1 MHSQATEIASRLAH
15 SAEAVCRHYLSN
27 GRREGRYWIVGD
39 VSNTPGR
46 SLYVRLHGPLSGKG
60 AAGKFTDAA
69 TGQHGDLLDLI
80 ALSCGL
86 DHLSDVLDEARRF
99 LGLPQPAPVRP
110 PRPESL
116 TGLPEPVR
124 KLLVT
129 SYPLVGSLAETYLR
143 ARGIAVTPDLRAL
156 RFHPRCFYRT
166 TDTGANRYE
175 VWPALLATVTDID
188 GKVTGLHRTWLDPSG
203 RDKAPVPS
211 PRRALG
217 GLASHG
223 VRFGT
228 AHDVMAAG
236 EGLETVLSVRTAV
249 SAMPMAA
256 ALSSSHLAVFRPPYT
271 LRRLYIAQ
279 DNDPAGQ
286 RAAHQLSV
294 RALCVGI
301 DAIVLTP
308 ALKDF
313 NDDLRQLG
321 VEALQARLREQLR
334 PEDVSRF
341 MALQAVKLVGMSV
354 RAVMPDRGESPA
366 AGKPRPRA
374 CEGAI

>member
-1 MHSQATEIASRLAH
+1 VQSNASEIACRLARN
-15 SAEAVCRHYLSN
+15 AEAVCRHYLSN

-39 VSNTPGR
+39 VANTPGR

-60 AAGKFTDAA
+60 ATGKFTDAA
-69 TGQHGDLLDLI
+69 TGQHGDPLDLI

-86 DHLSDVLDEARRF
+86 DHLSDALDEARRF

-110 PRPESL
+110 PP
-116 TGLPEPVR
+116 TDPPAGLPEAVR
-124 KLLVT
+124 KLLLT
-129 SYPLVGSLAETYLR
+129 SYPLARTVAETYLR
-143 ARGIAVTPDLRAL
+143 VARGVAITPDLRAL

-166 TDTGANRYE
+166 TDAATGANRYE
-175 VWPALLATVTDID
+175 VWPALLATVTDVE

-217 GLASHG
+217 ELASHG

-294 RALCVGI
+294 RALCVGL
-301 DAIVLTP
+301 DAVVLTP

-313 NDDLRQLG
+313 NDDLRQFG
-321 VEALQARLREQLR
+321 VEALRARLREQLR
-334 PEDVSRF
+334 PEDVSRL
-341 MALQAVKLVGMSV
+341 MALQAVKS
-354 RAVMPDRGESPA
+354 E
-366 AGKPRPRA
+366 
-374 CEGAI
+374 

>member
-1 MHSQATEIASRLAH
+1 VNR
-15 SAEAVCRHYLSN
+15 VYLSN

-39 VSNTPGR
+39 VANTPGR
-46 SLYVRLHGPLSGKG
+46 SLYVRLSGPLSGKG
-60 AAGKFTDAA
+60 AAGKWTDAA

-86 DHLSDVLDEARRF
+86 DHLSEVLDEARRF
-99 LGLPQPAPVRP
+99 LGLAWPAPVRP
-110 PRPESL
+110 PQTEPPA
-116 TGLPEPVR
+116 GLPEAVR

-129 SYPLVGSLAETYLR
+129 SYLLAGTLAETYLR
-143 ARGIAVTPDLRAL
+143 ARGITVTPDLRAL

-166 TDTGANRYE
+166 TDAATGANRYE
-175 VWPALLATVTDID
+175 VWPALLATVTDVD

-217 GLASHG
+217 ELASHG

-256 ALSSSHLAVFRPPYT
+256 ALSSGHLAVFRPPYT
-271 LRRLYIAQ
+271 LRRLYVAQ

-286 RAAHQLSV
+286 GAAHQLSV

-313 NDDLRQLG
+313 NDDLRQFG

-341 MALQAVKLVGMSV
+341 MELQAMKT
-354 RAVMPDRGESPA
+354 E
-366 AGKPRPRA
+366 
-374 CEGAI
+374 

>member
-15 SAEAVCRHYLSN
+15 NAEAVCRHYLSN

-39 VSNTPGR
+39 VANTPGR

-99 LGLPQPAPVRP
+99 LGLPQPAPTPIQAP
-110 PRPESL
+110 PTEPPA
-116 TGLPEPVR
+116 GLPETVR

-129 SYPLVGSLAETYLR
+129 SYPLARTIAETYLR
-143 ARGIAVTPDLRAL
+143 VARGIAVTPDLRAL

-166 TDTGANRYE
+166 TDAATGANRYE
-175 VWPALLATVTDID
+175 VWPALLATVTDVD

-203 RDKAPVPS
+203 CDKAPVPS

-217 GLASHG
+217 ELASHG

-228 AHDVMAAG
+228 ARDVMAAG

-256 ALSSSHLAVFRPPYT
+256 ALSSGHLAVFRPPYT
-271 LRRLYIAQ
+271 LRRLYVAQ

-301 DAIVLTP
+301 DAVLLTP
-308 ALKDF
+308 TLKDF
-313 NDDLRQLG
+313 NDDLHQLG
-321 VEALQARLREQLR
+321 VDALQARLREQLR

-341 MALQAVKLVGMSV
+341 MALQAVKL
-354 RAVMPDRGESPA
+354 E
-366 AGKPRPRA
+366 
-374 CEGAI
+374 